1 MSQIALGTTV
11 FKRTEKLERLLNS
24 VPGFVDSVYIS
35 DNGKSEDRSHIYK
48 KDYRFDLEI
57 IDLEYDS
64 GLGKGRSEIVKRIS
78 EDYLFIVD
86 SDHEIPKNA
95 DILIDQLEDRDEL
108 GGISGIL
115 GEGNSLICG
124 SHDIFEND
132 PYLIR
137 DIRSTKP
144 SIESAGQSLY
154 KFDFIPNVA
163 LFRSECLQDY
173 CWDPEYVIG
182 MEHLDFYFGHSQ
194 QTNWEFATNPRV
206 IFPHDRGGSQDY
218 ISNRTNSDKHQASRE
233 YFLDKWD
240 LEGIVNIQNR
250 WLHTYDPDRE
260 STKVL
265 RPVLNTALRNLPP
278 SVGYQLISVINNHT
292 RYHL

>member
-1 MSQIALGTTV
+1 MSEIALGTTV
-11 FKRTEKLERLLNS
+11 FKRTEKLERLLDS
-24 VPGFVDSVYIS
+24 VPSFVDCVYIS
-35 DNGKSEDRSHIYK
+35 DDGRTKDRSYVYR
-48 KDYRFDLEI
+48 KDYSFDLNI

-64 GLGKGRSEIVKRIS
+64 GLGKGRSEIVKRIT

-95 DILIDQLEDRDEL
+95 DILIDQLEDRTEL
-108 GGISGIL
+108 GGISGIFA
-115 GEGNSLICG
+115 EGDSLICG
-124 SHDIFEND
+124 SHDLFKNG

-137 DIRSTKP
+137 DIRSTKSP
-144 SIESAGQSLY
+144 IESAGQSLY

-182 MEHLDFYFGHSQ
+182 MEHLDFYLGHSR

-206 IFPHDRGGSQDY
+206 IFPHDRGGSEKY
-218 ISNRTNSDKHQASRE
+218 MSNRTNSDKLQSSRE
-233 YFLDKWD
+233 YFLNKWG
-240 LEGIVNIQNR
+240 LEGIVNIQSR

-260 STKVL
+260 ATRAL
-265 RPVLNTALRNLPP
+265 RPLLNVLLRKLPP
-278 SVGYQLISVINNHT
+278 SVGTQLISFINSHT